1 MEINYCN
8 MKIRTINFSRNIVL
22 IFAVIIWQSSLGTNA
37 ILLEGDNLGQN
48 GYVKFSNGFL
58 IQWGY
63 SSSSS
68 NATYIYLPTSFYNTN
83 YCITITFIEPGNGMN
98 IVSPLV
104 TLKNTSNFRM
114 RSRYAIGNAN
124 GTGEGTNPFGWI
136 AIGRWK

>member
-1 MEINYCN
+1 
-8 MKIRTINFSRNIVL
+8 MKDLSRKVVIVL
-22 IFAVIIWQSSLGTNA
+22 IVLFAQSSLGTNA

-48 GYVKFSNGFL
+48 GYVKYSNGFL

-83 YCITITFIEPGNGMN
+83 YCVTITFVEPGNGMN
-98 IVSPLV
+98 IVSPLL

-114 RSRYAIGNAN
+114 RSRYAVGNAN

-136 AIGRWK
+136 AVGRWK

>member
-1 MEINYCN
+1 

>member
-1 MEINYCN
+1 MIEES
-8 MKIRTINFSRNIVL
+8 TSRKFMTQDEKTL
-22 IFAVIIWQSSLGTNA
+22 LSSLGTNA

-83 YCITITFIEPGNGMN
+83 YCITITFIDPGNGMN